1 MGHGGLYEQRV
12 RAGCRTT
19 AKRFEDYQYAKAS
32 QSLANQAPPWPPA
45 PSARRQEFTTNGRT
59 VQKATFV
66 GDAGALGPVP
76 PPSFRSGGALA
87 SSHKPVPSTDKP
99 LPAIPQGEARAACAA
114 AREDSLLTSD
124 SEVSTSGSEYSQ
136 ESAQD
141 EDEAVTPP
149 VDLGDLSLAELGRQW
164 YKTFGKEV
172 GAGPLPPLVQSPLPQ
187 LDSPP
192 LPPRDP
198 SPVPSRASTPLPS
211 RILPRV
217 STPYPPRVLH
227 PLPPRGPAHYPSRVP
242 PGAWATVGG
251 PAPNVTWL
259 PQTAVRG
266 QRRASRPG
274 DVGEGVRYT
283 GGYRVNPWALLPDEE
298 VRW

>member
-12 RAGCRTT
+12 RAGCRVT
-19 AKRFEDYQYAKAS
+19 AKRVADYQYAKATLR

-45 PSARRQEFTTNGRT
+45 SNAFKTDGQT
-59 VQKATFV
+59 VQKATL
-66 GDAGALGPVP
+66 GGHAGVLGPMP
-76 PPSFRSGGALA
+76 PPSSHSGGALA
-87 SSHKPVPSTDKP
+87 GSHKPVPNTNKP
-99 LPAIPQGEARAACAA
+99 LPAIPQGEARALCAA

-164 YKTFGKEV
+164 YETFGKEV
-172 GAGPLPPLVQSPLPQ
+172 GAGPLPPFVQSPLPQ
-187 LDSPP
+187 LDSPLVPP
-192 LPPRDP
+192 LSPRVA
-198 SPVPSRASTPLPS
+198 SPVPSRVSTPS
-211 RILPRV
+211 LPRV

-227 PLPPRGPAHYPSRVP
+227 PLLTRGPAGYPSRVP

-259 PQTAVRG
+259 PQAAVRG
-266 QRRASRPG
+266 ERRASRPA
-274 DVGEGVRYT
+274 DVGERVRYT
-283 GGYRVNPWALLPDEE
+283 GGYRANPWALLPDEE

>member
-12 RAGCRTT
+12 RAGCRVT
-19 AKRFEDYQYAKAS
+19 AKRVADYHYAKATLS

-45 PSARRQEFTTNGRT
+45 PKAFTTNGQT
-59 VQKATFV
+59 VQKATLV
-66 GDAGALGPVP
+66 GHAGALGSMSP
-76 PPSFRSGGALA
+76 PKSCSGGAPAA
-87 SSHKPVPSTDKP
+87 SRKPVPNTNKP
-99 LPAIPQGEARAACAA
+99 LPAIPQGETRAPCAA
-114 AREDSLLTSD
+114 AREDAPLTSD

-141 EDEAVTPP
+141 EDEAVTPS

-164 YKTFGKEV
+164 YETFGKEV

-187 LDSPP
+187 LDSPVPP
-192 LPPRDP
+192 LPPRVALP
-198 SPVPSRASTPLPS
+198 IPSRASTPL
-211 RILPRV
+211 LPRV
-217 STPYPPRVLH
+217 STPYPPRVLP
-227 PLPPRGPAHYPSRVP
+227 PLPPRGPAHFPSRVP

-259 PQTAVRG
+259 PQAAVRG
-266 QRRASRPG
+266 ERRASRPG

-283 GGYRVNPWALLPDEE
+283 GGYRANPWALLPDEE

>member
-12 RAGCRTT
+12 RAGCRVT
-19 AKRFEDYQYAKAS
+19 AKRVADYHYAKATPS

-45 PSARRQEFTTNGRT
+45 PKAFTTGGQI
-59 VQKATFV
+59 VQKATLV
-66 GDAGALGPVP
+66 GHDGVLGPMP
-76 PPSFRSGGALA
+76 PPSSHSGGALA
-87 SSHKPVPSTDKP
+87 GSHKPVPNTNKP
-99 LPAIPQGEARAACAA
+99 LPAIPQGEARAPCAA

-164 YKTFGKEV
+164 YETFGKEV
-172 GAGPLPPLVQSPLPQ
+172 GAGPLPPVVQSPLPQ

-192 LPPRDP
+192 VPSLPP
-198 SPVPSRASTPLPS
+198 RASTPL
-211 RILPRV
+211 LPRV

-227 PLPPRGPAHYPSRVP
+227 PLPPRGPARFPSRVP

-259 PQTAVRG
+259 PQAAIRG
-266 QRRASRPG
+266 ERRASRPG

-283 GGYRVNPWALLPDEE
+283 GGYRANPWALLPDEE